1 MKKTV
6 LITGSKGFIGR
17 SLIETLDKNVYEVFA
32 LDNRCCSEEEV
43 LNIKD
48 YFTVDITK
56 PFKLDAEFDA
66 IVHLAALNQT
76 NINSNHTYDTY
87 RDVNVTGTLNLINS
101 CRFKKFIY
109 FSTANLYDKN
119 KRLINED
126 SPLKPVSFYEQSKYE
141 AELILKEFTED
152 EKLIVFRPVNIAGI
166 NQENKAIIPFFFSKA
181 IKNEPIEIFVPRN
194 RRLQLLS
201 VKDVLR
207 AIELGI
213 NTSGIAGTFNLS
225 NKDSIEIEKL
235 AQRIITLCNSNS
247 NIIYTCN
254 DLEEYSQII
263 SEKAERLMKWEA
275 ADSIDTILNE
285 YARIFIHN
293 RILI

>member
-1 MKKTV
+1 MKKTI
-6 LITGSKGFIGR
+6 LITGSNGFIGR
-17 SLIETLDKNVYEVFA
+17 SLIEALNKNVYEIFT
-32 LDNRCCSEEEV
+32 LDNKCCSEEEASK
-43 LNIKD
+43 IKD
-48 YFTVDITK
+48 FFAVDITK
-56 PFKLDAEFDA
+56 PFKLDVEFDA

-76 NINSNHTYDTY
+76 NINSNHTYDKY

-109 FSTANLYDKN
+109 FSTANLYEKN
-119 KRLINED
+119 IRLINED

-141 AELILKEFTED
+141 AELILKEFIED
-152 EKLIVFRPVNIAGI
+152 EKLIVFRPVNIVGI

-181 IKNEPIEIFVPRN
+181 IRNEPIEIFVPRN
-194 RRLQLLS
+194 RKLQLLS

-213 NTSGIAGTFNLS
+213 NTSGVAGTFNLS

-235 AQRIITLCNSNS
+235 AQRIIALCNSNS
-247 NIIYTCN
+247 NITCTCN
-254 DLEEYSQII
+254 DFEEYSQII

-275 ADSIDTILNE
+275 VDSIDTILND
-285 YARIFIHN
+285 YARIYIHN
-293 RILI
+293 RKLI